1 MIMSS
6 EFLPFCELKSIFFAW
21 CFRSQWHMHNST
33 LCMYVDMIIYWTFSC
48 FSWMQPFSPTPPSP
62 FYFRTYKTS
71 QDKTSQGQNVPKDKT
86 SQVQNV
92 PRDKMSQGTK
102 RPTPISVITKFSK
115 THFVLENWPYMYG
128 NGPHSCSQFMIGVLL
143 VWGG

>member
-1 MIMSS
+1 MGRICHLGSFVPWDVFS
-6 EFLPFCELKSIFFAW
+6 LG
-21 CFRSQWHMHNST
+21 CFVSWDVFSLGRFVSWDVMHRQN
-33 LCMYVDMIIYWTFSC
+33 VPRQNVPKD
-48 FSWMQPFSPTPPSP
+48 
-62 FYFRTYKTS
+62 KTS
-71 QDKTSQGQNVPKDKT
+71 QDKTSQGQNVLKDKT

>member
-1 MIMSS
+1 MLNPYS
-6 EFLPFCELKSIFFAW
+6 LNGVATTK
-21 CFRSQWHMHNST
+21 R
-33 LCMYVDMIIYWTFSC
+33 
-48 FSWMQPFSPTPPSP
+48 
-62 FYFRTYKTS
+62 YKCNAKTEHR
-71 QDKTSQGQNVPKDKT
+71 QNVPKDKTSQGQNVPKDKT